1 MQSSALFCR
10 VSIIASAWSAVL
22 FHQTP
27 STPFNHVAS
36 VLHSHSR
43 PEPDEPSVLF
53 HLLFESH
60 MLRNHP
66 VPFQSQLICSGHI
79 GAPTCSRHGDSRS

>member
-22 FHQTP
+22 YRQTP
-27 STPFNHVAS
+27 SIPLLRKVS
-36 VLHSHSR
+36 VPHSHSR
-43 PEPDEPSVLF
+43 SEPDKPSVLF
-53 HLLFESH
+53 HLLFERR

-66 VPFQSQLICSGHI
+66 IPFQSQLICSGRI
-79 GAPTCSRHGDSRS
+79 AAPARSRRGDPWC